1 MGNSL
6 YNLTADYEH
15 VLNMLYD
22 DEYDEQTVID
32 TLDSIE
38 GAIEDKADGY
48 AMIIRMVDADIESI
62 KAEEARLASR
72 RIALENKKK
81 RMKGNLYEAMKTVGK
96 PKFKTSLFSFGIR
109 KNGGRRALI
118 LDVDVDKL
126 PPGLQK
132 ITIEANNEALREYL
146 GKSESCEY
154 CHLAEQGEHLT
165 IS

>member
-1 MGNSL
+1 MGTSL

-22 DEYDEQTVID
+22 VEYDEETVID

-38 GAIEDKADGY
+38 GTIEDKADGY

-62 KAEEARLASR
+62 RAEEARLAGR

-81 RMKGNLYEAMKTVGK
+81 RMKANLYETMKTVGK

-109 KNGGRRALI
+109 KNGGNRALV
-118 LDVDVDKL
+118 LDVGVDKL
-126 PPGLQK
+126 PP
-132 ITIEANNEALREYL
+132 
-146 GKSESCEY
+146 
-154 CHLAEQGEHLT
+154 
-165 IS
+165 